1 MLSFFIFLAYVACLL
16 PVIISAR
23 RMALGKSHIIVSAL
37 LVSALTVF
45 LVSLRIYTEVL
56 WFQELGQVQRY
67 WTVLNTRI
75 LLFLL
80 GFAAS
85 ILFFYVQ
92 TRIALSGLADDVR
105 KRLRGAQGAYMLF
118 GLVVSI
124 MLGNTCS
131 SWWEK
136 VLLFL
141 NQVSFGVSDPVFHR
155 DVSFYVFSLP
165 FLSEVRS
172 FFVALLIF
180 STLGLLIIYLAEF
193 GVGMWDLYR
202 PRKSIGRLGDGQ
214 RHTLFRLVTHLS
226 IQGVLFVALFIFQTV
241 LAIWNLVY
249 SERGAV
255 FGAGFT
261 DVHYQIGA
269 YKFFI
274 GALVLVGVSFL
285 LGAASRSRRKT
296 FAAAGI
302 AVGVLVLTW
311 VVGVR
316 AIPSIVQHYVVSP
329 NELDKERTYI
339 EYNIEFTRKAFG
351 LDKSKITALD
361 FPVKDGVTPAN
372 LTTDAAT
379 LQSIRLWDWRVL
391 EATYNQNQSFRLYYR
406 FVDVDIDRYRIGDRP
421 VQVML
426 AARELDQRRL
436 AEKSKT
442 WQNLRLVYTHG
453 YGGCLNPVNILTP
466 EGLPEYWI
474 KDIPPASKFPVLGLT
489 RPEIYYG
496 EALNSH
502 VFVKTSHPE
511 FDYPRGAENV
521 TAFYEGKGGVALG
534 GGLRK
539 LAYALRFDGL
549 RLLTAKE
556 LGAES
561 RIMFKQPI
569 GWRVPSL
576 APFLAYDNDPY
587 QVVADGRIWFMWD
600 AYTTSDH
607 YPYAERY
614 RYKRGRSIN
623 YMRNAVKAVV
633 NSYDGTVDFYV
644 FEESD
649 PIIQAYMKIF
659 PGLFKP
665 QSEMPEFL
673 RSHIRY
679 PEDFLKIQAE
689 IYTVYHM
696 DDPSVFYNREDAW
709 QIAQETHQGAT
720 QEILPYYV
728 VITMPGEEK
737 PEFIQ
742 MIPFTPLTTDPS
754 NPKHNMVAWLAGRCE
769 GENYGQILVYDFP
782 KERLIYGPMQI
793 EIRLNQDETISKD
806 FSLWNQQGS
815 RVIQGNLLVIPLT
828 DNRLLYVQ
836 PIYLQATVGKMPE
849 LKRVIAASGDVLAY
863 ASSFEEALGQ
873 LMSQAPRAREEEE
886 SGAVGVA
893 GAAETST
900 VREQIRRAAEHF
912 KRYQQLTGQGR
923 ISEAGAELEKLREAL
938 DALMRTTER

>member
-1 MLSFFIFLAYVACLL
+1 MLSFFIFLVYVACVL
-16 PVIISAR
+16 PVIVSAR
-23 RMALGKSHIIVSAL
+23 RRALRRGHVIASAL

-45 LVSLRIYTEVL
+45 LVALRVYTEVL
-56 WFQELGQVQRY
+56 WFQELGHAQRY
-67 WTVLNTRI
+67 WTVFNTRI

-80 GFAAS
+80 GFAVS
-85 ILFFYVQ
+85 LLFFHLQ
-92 TRIALSGLADDVR
+92 TRIAQSGLDADFR
-105 KRLRGAQGAYMLF
+105 RRLRGARGVYMLF

-124 MLGNTCS
+124 ALGNTCS
-131 SWWEK
+131 QWWER
-136 VLLFL
+136 VLLFTH
-141 NQVSFGVSDPVFHR
+141 QVPFGVSDPVFHK
-155 DVSFYVFSLP
+155 DVAFYVFSLP
-165 FLSEVRS
+165 FLSLLRS
-172 FFVALLIF
+172 YVVGLLIF
-180 STLGLLIIYLAEF
+180 STLGLLIMYASELGFTA
-193 GVGMWDLYR
+193 WDLYK
-202 PRKSIGRLGDGQ
+202 PRRSVGRLGEGQ
-214 RHTLFRLVTHLS
+214 RHSLFRLVTHLS

-255 FGAGFT
+255 FGAGYT

-274 GALVLVGVSFL
+274 GALVLVGLSFL
-285 LGAASRSRRKT
+285 LGAVSRSRRRT
-296 FAAAGI
+296 FAAAGL

-311 VVGVR
+311 IIGVK
-316 AIPSIVQHYVVSP
+316 AIPAIVQHYVVSP
-329 NELDKERTYI
+329 NELEKERPYI
-339 EYNIEFTRKAFG
+339 EYNIDFTRKAFG
-351 LDKSKITALD
+351 LDKSRITEVY
-361 FPVKDGVTPAN
+361 FPVKDGVTQAN
-372 LTTDAAT
+372 LTADSTT
-379 LQSIRLWDWRVL
+379 LKSIRLWDWRVL

-406 FVDVDIDRYRIGDRP
+406 FIDVDIDRYWIGDSP

-453 YGGCLNPVNILTP
+453 YGCCLNPVNVFTP

-474 KDIPPASKFPVLGLT
+474 RDIPPAGRFPTLELK

-496 EALNSH
+496 EAYNSH

-521 TAFYEGKGGVALG
+521 TTFYEGKGGVPLG

-539 LAYALRFDGL
+539 LGYALRFDGL

-556 LGAES
+556 MGPDS
-561 RIMFKQPI
+561 RIMFKRPI

-614 RYKRGRSIN
+614 HYRRGQSIN

-633 NSYDGTVDFYV
+633 NSYDGSVDLYV

-649 PIIQAYMKIF
+649 PIIRAYMKIF

-665 QSEMPEFL
+665 QSEMPDYL

-689 IYTVYHM
+689 TYTVYHM

-709 QIAQETHQGAT
+709 QIAQETNQGTA
-720 QEILPYYV
+720 QEVLPYFV
-728 VITMPGEEK
+728 VITVPGERK

-742 MIPFTPLTTDPS
+742 MIPFTPLTTDPA
-754 NPKHNMVAWLAGRCE
+754 NPKNNMVAWLAARCGGTDYGR
-769 GENYGQILVYDFP
+769 ILVYDFP

-828 DNRLLYVQ
+828 DDRILYVQ

-849 LKRVIAASGDVLAY
+849 LKRVIVASGDVLAY
-863 ASSFEEALGQ
+863 AESFDEALDQLVSETPVAGGESTAGQ
-873 LMSQAPRAREEEE
+873 AVPA
-886 SGAVGVA
+886 GVVGVQ
-893 GAAETST
+893 EL
-900 VREQIRRAAEHF
+900 IRLADEHF

-923 ISEAGAELEKLREAL
+923 ISEAGAELDKLRETL
-938 DALMRTTER
+938 DALMKTTGR